1 MANSTSKVQ
10 KLALANFTAFEE
22 AHFEFSPGIN
32 VFIGTNST
40 GKTHVM
46 KVIYTF
52 IKTFEEFHQKYP
64 ETEFRKILSQIGFM
78 FSRKLHGIFNQEK
91 KSDFEQGE
99 TDGFKRKTNLDC
111 IMRLECAKT
120 VFSLDSSG
128 ESIDWPGLKDVRPE
142 PPPILAQTIFL
153 PSQEFLSINEGFIA
167 AYEKRELAFDAT
179 YYDLA
184 LALNASPLRNYSE
197 ISDPLKLLREII
209 AGEDWKKEN
218 VVFQKDN
225 RFYFNLPEGKL
236 DVFLVADGYRKLGT
250 LYYLLRNGSLTKDS
264 ILFWDEPEANLNPKL
279 IVKVAEL
286 LEKFAAAG
294 MQIFIATH
302 DYLLSHELSLLAEY
316 PTEPKVEIKF
326 FAFHK
331 PDRKSGVVVEEGNS
345 LAEIQNNPIL
355 AEFSAHYE
363 REAALFNKSGDAEE

>member
-1 MANSTSKVQ
+1 MANSTAKVQ

-32 VFIGTNST
+32 VFIGANST
-40 GKTHVM
+40 GKTHAM

-52 IKTFEEFHQKYP
+52 IKTFEEFHQKNPFPFIVEY
-64 ETEFRKILSQIGFM
+64 M
-78 FSRKLHGIFNQEK
+78 FSDKLHDIFKLRK
-91 KSDFEQGE
+91 KSGFKLVE
-99 TDGFKRKTNLDC
+99 TDGFKRKTDSEC
-111 IMRLECAKT
+111 IMRLEYAKT
-120 VFSLDSSG
+120 VFSFDTSG
-128 ESIDWPGLKDVRPE
+128 KSMDWTGLKPS
-142 PPPILAQTIFL
+142 PILAQTIFL

-167 AYEKRELAFDAT
+167 AYKKRELAFDET

-197 ISDPLKLLREII
+197 ISDPLNFLREVI
-209 AGEDWKKEN
+209 AGEDWKEEN
-218 VVFQKDN
+218 VVFQQDN

-236 DVFLVADGYRKLGT
+236 DVFLVADGYRKLGA

-279 IVKVAEL
+279 IVKVAGL
-286 LEKFAAAG
+286 LQKFAAAG

-331 PDRKSGVVVEEGNS
+331 PDRKSGVVVEEGNT

-363 REAALFNKSGDAEE
+363 REAVLFNKD